1 MIVLTY
7 FDFRLALICSLA
19 RALAADAALLAVRRR
34 EHVDLGQG
42 NRDQKLTRFLES
54 SETRSARIG
63 TAQFYD

>member
-34 EHVDLGQG
+34 DVDLGQG